1 MKIIS
6 SQAAAGLLQ
15 DGWTVSTSGFTGVGH
30 PENISR
36 YIEERFLSTGHPR
49 NLTYLY
55 AAGQGNREG
64 KGSGRFAHE
73 GLVAR
78 VIGGHWGAAGPRM
91 AELVYGNKIEAWN
104 FPQGVITHL
113 FRAIA
118 GGKPGV
124 ITRIGLHTFVD
135 PRHDGGRLN
144 ERTKD
149 ALIDLITLRGQEHLF
164 FPSMPIHCAMIRA
177 TSADPQGNLS
187 CEDEAFHGDVLAL
200 AQAAHNSGGI
210 VIAQVKRLV
219 GAHEIALHAVRVPGI
234 LVDYVC
240 VCDQEQDHWQT
251 YIEPYN
257 PAYCGASIEP
267 ASQFVPE
274 PLSIRKIIQRRAYL
288 ELRKHAGAV
297 VNLGVGIPAG
307 IGKIARE
314 QGYSDF
320 TMTVESGPIGGTPA
334 ELRSFGAATNPQCIV
349 SHAEQFDFY
358 DGGGLDLT
366 FLGLAEFD
374 PQGNVNVSR
383 FGKKVAGVGGFINI
397 TQTARNIVFMGTLTT
412 DGLEVRAEDGRLH
425 IVQEGRI
432 RKLLPKVNHLSF
444 NGPYTSELGIPTLY
458 ITERAVFEL
467 RQGVLT
473 LTEIAPGVDL
483 QKDVLDQIEA
493 PVAVAVRLARMP
505 ADIFR
510 DRPMEEL
517 TPT

>member
-1 MKIIS
+1 MKIINARE
-6 SQAAAGLLQ
+6 AASLIQ

-36 YIEERFLSTGHPR
+36 YVEERFLASGQPR

-64 KGSGRFAHE
+64 KGSGRYAHE
-73 GLVAR
+73 GLVSR

-118 GGKPGV
+118 GDKPGV
-124 ITRIGLHTFVD
+124 ITKIGLHTFVD
-135 PRHDGGRLN
+135 PRRDGGRLN
-144 ERTKD
+144 ARTKD
-149 ALIDLITLRGQEHLF
+149 ALIDLIQLRGEDYLF

-177 TSADPQGNLS
+177 TSADPHGNLS

-219 GAHEIALHAVRVPGI
+219 GEHEVPLHAVRVPGI

-240 VCDQEQDHWQT
+240 VCDQEEDHWQT

-257 PAYCGASIEP
+257 PAYCGAAVEAP
-267 ASQFVPE
+267 SQFVPE

-314 QGYSDF
+314 QGYNNF
-320 TMTVESGPIGGTPA
+320 TMTVESGPVGGTPA

-383 FGKKVAGVGGFINI
+383 FGSKVAGVGGFINI

-412 DGLEVRAEDGRLH
+412 DGLEIACENGQLQ
-425 IVQEGRI
+425 ILCEGKV
-432 RKLLPKVNHLSF
+432 RKLVPQVSHLSF
-444 NGPYTSELGIPTLY
+444 NGPYTSSLGIPTLY

-467 RQGVLT
+467 RAGELT
-473 LTEIAPGVDL
+473 LIEIAPGIDL
-483 QKDVLDQIEA
+483 QKDVLDQLAA
-493 PVAVAVRLARMP
+493 PVKIAPQLALMP
-505 ADIFR
+505 AMLFQADT
-510 DRPMEEL
+510 M
-517 TPT
+517 PTN